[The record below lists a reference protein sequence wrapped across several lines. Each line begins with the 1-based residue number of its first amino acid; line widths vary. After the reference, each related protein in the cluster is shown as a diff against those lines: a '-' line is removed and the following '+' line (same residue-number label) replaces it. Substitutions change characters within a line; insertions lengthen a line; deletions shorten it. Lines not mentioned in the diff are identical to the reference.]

1 MTAMTAPTPATP
13 DPAPGP
19 AATPLVIAADG
30 SYAARLV
37 EATVGDATG
46 WCPERWT
53 LDGPEPYAVR
63 LPGGQPEEPDSPV
76 APLSDGRVLI
86 GRRADGRYHFSLLYP
101 SGPDTGE
108 LPLGAVECERLTL
121 LPPAPDGVRVYALVY
136 AGDSAES
143 AESEEAA
150 GDAADEAETAETGDM
165 TELWQVCGGAFGPE
179 LVARIDGRCGGGAW
193 LDRDGR
199 LLALDRT
206 DDAGQTRAI
215 AVTVDAPLG
224 GPPSELLR
232 IAEDSNDR
240 LLLADPDS
248 GLLLVS
254 SDAPGQERIGW
265 GVLGSHRPVRFPEA
279 LHQPG
284 ASVVPIAVQPGQV
297 LLPESCGIALRM
309 TTAEA
314 DWVVVWR
321 PQQRELQHLAA
332 PEGWLAGAGLWTAE
346 GELLLPYASAEAACG
361 LARVTVPVPEPSAGS
376 PAGSPAPGRAGGTGA
391 DAASPTAE
399 TAAGASPAPG
409 PAAGTG
415 WASGTTTEL
424 GTSPEPGAGTEPGTG
439 QGLATG
445 PAPGS
450 GTGQGTATGPATETD
465 PATGIGTGTG
475 TDPGPE
481 TSLIPETSVIPES
494 GLDPGTGPEPAPGPG
509 PGPGPGMEAA
519 PRSGTGQ
526 GTATGP
532 GTGTEPGTGTGL
544 GTDTGPQ
551 REMGAVT
558 GPGPEPAPGPGAE
571 MGPAPGFA
579 PEPGVGPSVE
589 AAASGLVP
597 EPVTGPPATGP
608 VAEQAARPTT
618 EPIAEPVTA
627 PTQDSAASERPR
639 PPTEVAKPVPLSQAP
654 LARVG

>member
-1 MTAMTAPTPATP
+1 MTAPTP
-13 DPAPGP
+13 PGP
-19 AATPLVIAADG
+19 GPEAGPLVVAADG

-37 EATVGDATG
+37 AVTAGDATG

-63 LPGGQPEEPDSPV
+63 LPGSQPEEPDSPV
-76 APLSDGRVLI
+76 VPLSDGRVLI

-121 LPPAPDGVRVYALVY
+121 LPPAPDGVRVYALTS
-136 AGDSAES
+136 AERDDSAESTESAES
-143 AESEEAA
+143 AEEAA
-150 GDAADEAETAETGDM
+150 DGTK
-165 TELWQVCGGAFGPE
+165 TELWQVCGGVLGPE

-206 DDAGQTRAI
+206 DGDGHTRAI

-284 ASVVPIAVQPGQV
+284 AALAPIAMQPGQV
-297 LLPESCGIALRM
+297 LVPEACGVALRM

-314 DWVVVWR
+314 DWVAVWR
-321 PQQRELQHLAA
+321 PQQRELQHVAA
-332 PEGWLAGAGLWTAE
+332 PEGWLPGVGLWTAE
-346 GELLLPYASAEAACG
+346 GELLLPYASTEVACG
-361 LARVTVPVPEPSAGS
+361 LARVAVPVPTPAAGMAAGTGVGTPGGTSAAGTTVAGATTGVGEPAGSPAAGSAAGTAADGATTGAGS
-376 PAGSPAPGRAGGTGA
+376 PAGTP
-391 DAASPTAE
+391 AASE
-399 TAAGASPAPG
+399 AASDVGSPVAGQVDGTDVFATPPAG
-409 PAAGTG
+409 TPAAGGAAADGTPTPMG
-415 WASGTTTEL
+415 WAPSTDAALRAKLETGTD
-424 GTSPEPGAGTEPGTG
+424 PVAGAEH
-439 QGLATG
+439 
-445 PAPGS
+445 
-450 GTGQGTATGPATETD
+450 GTATGPATGGVRESTPGPGMAPSPEGASELGTPTD
-465 PATGIGTGTG
+465 PATGA
-475 TDPGPE
+475 DPQPGGGLAPVHGPE
-481 TSLIPETSVIPES
+481 TGIGHTGIGHGEETGPAAQTSQQPSPWLETAV
-494 GLDPGTGPEPAPGPG
+494 DPGSGSGGPADDMVTEQAESPSAQPAEPA
-509 PGPGPGMEAA
+509 
-519 PRSGTGQ
+519 
-526 GTATGP
+526 
-532 GTGTEPGTGTGL
+532 
-544 GTDTGPQ
+544 
-551 REMGAVT
+551 
-558 GPGPEPAPGPGAE
+558 AE
-571 MGPAPGFA
+571 
-579 PEPGVGPSVE
+579 
-589 AAASGLVP
+589 
-597 EPVTGPPATGP
+597 PPA
-608 VAEQAARPTT
+608 
-618 EPIAEPVTA
+618 
-627 PTQDSAASERPR
+627 PR